1 MSAPSQESIR
11 RTRSIGVSVLL
22 IAGANG
28 LLFNLHHAL
37 HLETANGEPL
47 PTELAV
53 AFGTIPV
60 VLAGGM
66 SVLAVQTQFG
76 KFLKSLIWAVVL
88 GTISLSVV
96 AQYDVLIDYLGN
108 QAIALI
114 YPIVGDVATI
124 VALEVVIHP
133 DKAAKVLDKLQSST
147 ETEPAVEAPAEPAPA
162 AFVFPAPRAEDTFVE
177 AAPVTA
183 GEPEPVIEAAP
194 AISTV
199 PVVAEPAAE
208 PTPAPAA
215 VEPVKP
221 VAEANYSA
229 EELDQALLIDA
240 DHYDKTGRRASAD
253 LLAKE
258 MQIGLRKARALR
270 DRIKARPVQDRDA
283 DMEVES

>member
-1 MSAPSQESIR
+1 MSAPSEESIR
-11 RTRSIGVSVLL
+11 RTRNVGISVLL

-47 PTELAV
+47 PTELAI

-66 SVLAVQTQFG
+66 SVLAAQTQFG
-76 KFLKSLIWAVVL
+76 RFLKSLIWAVVL

-114 YPIVGDVATI
+114 YPTVGDVATI
-124 VALEVVIHP
+124 VALEVVINP
-133 DKAAKVLDKLQSST
+133 AKAAKVLNKLHST
-147 ETEPAVEAPAEPAPA
+147 EPEPVIEVPAEPA
-162 AFVFPAPRAEDTFVE
+162 FETVFPSTEDGLDTFVE
-177 AAPVTA
+177 AAPVAT
-183 GEPEPVIEAAP
+183 EPEPVAE
-194 AISTV
+194 TV
-199 PVVAEPAAE
+199 PAVVPEPVMEAESV
-208 PTPAPAA
+208 PAPA
-215 VEPVKP
+215 VIEPAKP
-221 VAEANYSA
+221 VEAPYSE

-240 DHYDKTGRRASAD
+240 RNYDETGRRASAD

-258 MQIGLRKARALR
+258 MRIGLRKARALR